1 LQFRVKIYKVKIP
14 ELVICIKDKVVVRL
28 CKAAVARVSFIP
40 LILLVLKMHTHA
52 DRIIR
57 CQLDLTQGSLAVVVA
72 VAALEVSESIV
83 AAVKNATVTLL
94 PELAVV
100 VDIVVIV
107 VAEHVISRTA
117 NVFVIRDH
125 DLVRVLV
132 E

>member
-1 LQFRVKIYKVKIP
+1 LQFQVKIYKVKIP

-28 CKAAVARVSFIP
+28 YKEAAARVSFIP
-40 LILLVLKMHTHA
+40 LILLVLKMHTHV

-72 VAALEVSESIV
+72 VVALEVSESIV

-94 PELAVV
+94 PGLAVV
-100 VDIVVIV
+100 VKIIAKSASVDP
-107 VAEHVISRTA
+107 TPDPTP
-117 NVFVIRDH
+117 DH
-125 DLVRVLV
+125 ARALV